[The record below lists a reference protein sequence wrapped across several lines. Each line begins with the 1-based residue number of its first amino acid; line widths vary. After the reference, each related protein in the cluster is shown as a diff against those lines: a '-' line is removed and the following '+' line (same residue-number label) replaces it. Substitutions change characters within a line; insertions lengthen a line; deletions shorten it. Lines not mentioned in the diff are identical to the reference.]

1 MRSETLLGRTVV
13 LLLQIQIVPG
23 TLAATIDRLA
33 HSTIVSA
40 VADSAER
47 LSMGDRPHAVALVRS
62 MFDDAA
68 AALEVLTAADGPG
81 HGELPHRGAGIDRGL
96 DALDA
101 ANGVGSVGH
110 VAPELV
116 ASQLRAAER
125 CWRAL
130 VGELTKALPAP
141 SLGDVP
147 APRRPR
153 HLTPSGSV

>member
-1 MRSETLLGRTVV
+1 M
-13 LLLQIQIVPG
+13 LLLQIQVVPG
-23 TLAATIDRLA
+23 TLTETIDRLA

-40 VADSAER
+40 LADSADR

-68 AALEVLTAADGPG
+68 AALEVLTPPDARDTA
-81 HGELPHRGAGIDRGL
+81 HYRTTKQAIDRGL

-101 ANGVGSVGH
+101 ADGVGSVGH
-110 VAPELV
+110 VAPDQV
-116 ASQLRAAER
+116 ATQLRLAER

-130 VGELTKALPAP
+130 VGELTKAAPAP
-141 SLGDVP
+141 RLEDVP

-153 HLTPSGSV
+153 HLVPSSSG